1 MQSPTLRLIVDREL
15 ERRAFVPVPYWEI
28 KATLTHGDDTIE
40 VAHAKGRFDSLEAME
55 TALARAQADTA
66 EVTAYR
72 AEPRKVAPP
81 APFNTTALMSAASS
95 GGVSPARAMRAAESL
110 YLDGLISYPRTDN
123 TVYPPSLDLRGSLE
137 ALAGWQPVATTAARL
152 ARQGK
157 YTPTRGKKRTTDH
170 PPIYPV
176 AVPKKE
182 LSGDQ
187 AKVYDLVVRRF
198 LATLLPAAVIEG
210 QRVDVRIGQE
220 PFLAR
225 GSRVASPGFLEVYE
239 KYAAKRDRPLP
250 ALQPGDVLEVRDLRS
265 ESKETQPPSRYG
277 QGPLIEKMEE
287 LGLGTKATRADII
300 QHLYDRNYVRDNPVE
315 PTELGVALITAFDA
329 AMKKAPV
336 DISSWQMTAKLDDE
350 MDRIS
355 EGELRR
361 DEVVAESQ
369 DMLEQA
375 WKLLDGHIADIRE
388 RIKSGVREDLTLGE
402 CKNCGGQLRVLRGKT
417 GKRFAAC
424 VGKEG
429 DVPQPAAEGERPR
442 RGCGQT
448 FPLPQRGTITPT
460 GKTCGE
466 CGWPEIKVVGAG
478 GRGRPW
484 VLCVDIDCP
493 SKAKYR
499 ARAAPRRRTPEREPA
514 PGRATRETGVSD
526 TERRADHARGL
537 RRLRQEHAGG
547 AALRAPRRLRAAG
560 RAVVRPGRR
569 DPRARRH
576 RGRRGRPRRAP
587 PRSRR
592 RWRPGPRRCCTPRR
606 APSSSSAC
614 CCPSSAPAAC
624 SSSTGSSTRR
634 SPIRA
639 SPAAWASTPCWP
651 STSRACAACCPTSRW
666 SSTSI
671 RLVGLARAGGAPD
684 RIEAEGLDFQQRVAA
699 GFAVVARRFPERVRL
714 IDGSPRHRRRGR
726 LRGGRGARG
735 GRRRRPATRRAEERP
750 CSTPSPASRRSRRC
764 SRAPCASRRSSHA
777 YLLSRS
783 RGPGED
789 GLRARARRGARQRLR
804 RLRRLRRVRAC
815 APRHP
820 PGPARGRARGRP
832 HPRTSR
838 WSR

>member
-1 MQSPTLRLIVDREL
+1 MRLIVTEKDSAARKIADILGGKVTVKEHGRGRQKVRSYHFAYKDDDAVAIGLRGHVMETVFPNTYRRWSLKYLGDMIETPDLAWVVDGGAAGTLAALRSVAKGATEVVIATDYDREGELIGHEALAILRGDALKRHPHDKPEKKKKAGAAGRGKAAAAPPADAPEDGGDPHIKAMLPAAAVDRHVRVRYSALTREEVEAAFAKPSTVDFNLAEAAHSRQDIDLIWGAVLTRFMSLASYRYGSDYLSVGRVQSPTLRLIVDREL

-28 KATLTHGDDTIE
+28 KATLAHGDDTVE

-55 TALARAQADTA
+55 SALERAQGNDA
-66 EVTAYR
+66 EVTAYK

-110 YLDGLISYPRTDN
+110 YLEGLISYPRTDN

-137 ALAGWQPVATTAARL
+137 ALAAWQPVAAAAARL
-152 ARQGK
+152 AKQGK

-176 AVPKKE
+176 GVPKKE

-198 LATLLPAAVIEG
+198 LATLLPPAVVES
-210 QRVDVRIGQE
+210 QRVDIRIGRE

-239 KYAAKRDRPLP
+239 KFAAKRDRPLP
-250 ALQPGDVLEVRDLRS
+250 TLQPGDTLEVRDLRS

-277 QGPLIEKMEE
+277 QGPLIEKMED
-287 LGLGTKATRADII
+287 LSLGTKATRADII

-315 PTELGVALITAFDA
+315 PTELGVALIAAFDA

-336 DISSWQMTAKLDDE
+336 DISSWQMTAKLDEE

-369 DMLEQA
+369 DMLDQA
-375 WKLLDGHIADIRE
+375 WKLLDGHIDDIRTL
-388 RIKSGVREDLTLGE
+388 IKSGVREDLTLGE
-402 CKNCGGQLRVLRGKT
+402 CKNCGGQLRVLRGRT

-429 DVPQPAAEGERPR
+429 EEPKPAVDGERPR

-460 GKTCGE
+460 GKACGE

-493 SKAKYR
+493 SKEKYR
-499 ARAAPRRRTPEREPA
+499 ARA
-514 PGRATRETGVSD
+514 
-526 TERRADHARGL
+526 
-537 RRLRQEHAGG
+537 
-547 AALRAPRRLRAAG
+547 
-560 RAVVRPGRR
+560 
-569 DPRARRH
+569 
-576 RGRRGRPRRAP
+576 
-587 PRSRR
+587 
-592 RWRPGPRRCCTPRR
+592 
-606 APSSSSAC
+606 SAKKKD
-614 CCPSSAPAAC
+614 A
-624 SSSTGSSTRR
+624 
-634 SPIRA
+634 
-639 SPAAWASTPCWP
+639 
-651 STSRACAACCPTSRW
+651 
-666 SSTSI
+666 
-671 RLVGLARAGGAPD
+671 
-684 RIEAEGLDFQQRVAA
+684 
-699 GFAVVARRFPERVRL
+699 
-714 IDGSPRHRRRGR
+714 
-726 LRGGRGARG
+726 
-735 GRRRRPATRRAEERP
+735 
-750 CSTPSPASRRSRRC
+750 
-764 SRAPCASRRSSHA
+764 
-777 YLLSRS
+777 
-783 RGPGED
+783 
-789 GLRARARRGARQRLR
+789 
-804 RLRRLRRVRAC
+804 
-815 APRHP
+815 
-820 PGPARGRARGRP
+820 
-832 HPRTSR
+832 
-838 WSR
+838 

>member
-1 MQSPTLRLIVDREL
+1 MRLIVTEKDSAARKIADILGGKVTVKEHGRGRQKVRSYHFAYKDDDAVAIGLRGHVMETVFPNTYRRWSLKYLGDMIETPDLAWVVDGGAAGTLAALRSVAKGATEVVIATDYDREGELIGHEALEILRGDALKRHPHDKPEKKKKAGAAGRGKAAAAPPADPPADGGDPHVKAMLPAAAVDRHVRVRYSALTREEVEAAFAKPSTVDFNLAEAAHSRQDIDLIWGAVLTRFMSLASYRYGSDYLSVGRVQSPTLRLIVDREL

-28 KATLTHGDDTIE
+28 KATLTHGDDTLE

-55 TALARAQADTA
+55 TALERAQGGDA
-66 EVTAYR
+66 EVTAYK

-95 GGVSPARAMRAAESL
+95 GGASPARAMRAAESL

-137 ALAGWQPVATTAARL
+137 ALAAWQPVATTAARL
-152 ARQGK
+152 AKQGK

-176 AVPKKE
+176 GVPKKE

-198 LATLLPAAVIEG
+198 LATLLPAAVVES
-210 QRVDVRIGQE
+210 QRVDIRIGRE

-250 ALQPGDVLEVRDLRS
+250 TLQPGDTLEVRDLRS

-277 QGPLIEKMEE
+277 QGPLIEKMED

-336 DISSWQMTAKLDDE
+336 DISSWQMTAKLDEE

-369 DMLEQA
+369 DMLDQA
-375 WKLLDGHIADIRE
+375 WKLLDGHIDDIRAL
-388 RIKSGVREDLTLGE
+388 IKSGVREDLTLGE

-429 DVPQPAAEGERPR
+429 EEPKPAAEGERPR

-493 SKAKYR
+493 SKEKYR
-499 ARAAPRRRTPEREPA
+499 ARA
-514 PGRATRETGVSD
+514 
-526 TERRADHARGL
+526 
-537 RRLRQEHAGG
+537 
-547 AALRAPRRLRAAG
+547 
-560 RAVVRPGRR
+560 
-569 DPRARRH
+569 
-576 RGRRGRPRRAP
+576 
-587 PRSRR
+587 
-592 RWRPGPRRCCTPRR
+592 
-606 APSSSSAC
+606 SAKKKD
-614 CCPSSAPAAC
+614 A
-624 SSSTGSSTRR
+624 
-634 SPIRA
+634 
-639 SPAAWASTPCWP
+639 
-651 STSRACAACCPTSRW
+651 
-666 SSTSI
+666 
-671 RLVGLARAGGAPD
+671 
-684 RIEAEGLDFQQRVAA
+684 
-699 GFAVVARRFPERVRL
+699 
-714 IDGSPRHRRRGR
+714 
-726 LRGGRGARG
+726 
-735 GRRRRPATRRAEERP
+735 
-750 CSTPSPASRRSRRC
+750 
-764 SRAPCASRRSSHA
+764 
-777 YLLSRS
+777 
-783 RGPGED
+783 
-789 GLRARARRGARQRLR
+789 
-804 RLRRLRRVRAC
+804 
-815 APRHP
+815 
-820 PGPARGRARGRP
+820 
-832 HPRTSR
+832 
-838 WSR
+838 